1 MRAVL
6 HQGLMGQSAAAS
18 VRALLDATSPAPQ
31 GTRNAAPTAAAEG
44 LSISFKD
51 VAFSYPG
58 GRSITHQGMS
68 FDIRPGER
76 VGLVGPSAIGRA
88 TCRER
93 VGQYV
98 EISVAVGS
106 LTKKTK

>member
-1 MRAVL
+1 MTLAALLVVLMAGTEIFRPLRDMRAVL

-58 GRSITHQGMS
+58 GRSITHQGRSEEHTSELQSLM
-68 FDIRPGER
+68 R
-76 VGLVGPSAIGRA
+76 
-88 TCRER
+88 
-93 VGQYV
+93 
-98 EISVAVGS
+98 ISYAGFC
-106 LTKKTK
+106 